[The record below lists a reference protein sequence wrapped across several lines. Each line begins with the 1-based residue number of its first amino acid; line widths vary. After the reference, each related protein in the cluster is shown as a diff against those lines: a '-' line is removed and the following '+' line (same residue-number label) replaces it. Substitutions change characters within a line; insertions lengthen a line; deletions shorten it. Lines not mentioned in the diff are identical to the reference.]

1 MISHGIDII
10 DIKRVENIYKK
21 YSLKFLKKVFT
32 EQEIEKNTFQK
43 ISSSRALEKIAG
55 RFATKEAAYKALELN
70 SKIGIGFHDFIIT
83 ENRFGNPSLIL
94 SEKVK
99 KLIKT
104 EFKISVSISHEK
116 DFAIAS
122 VIIFYY

>member
-32 EQEIEKNTFQK
+32 EQEIEKNTF
-43 ISSSRALEKIAG
+43 
-55 RFATKEAAYKALELN
+55 
-70 SKIGIGFHDFIIT
+70 HFIIT